1 MVILLLLWR
10 AEGYHQSAVGHLSP
24 FIHECRTYYLNSRTK
39 LDFSSGSN
47 SYTSTDF
54 NKKSIFESNSQ
65 SNSKINFSHPT
76 LPPLTSNGAQ
86 VKPSTNETKSHFQP
100 SDSNRTTDTI
110 APNPDSLLKDSAY
123 QFATLLSETDKI
135 RKELDALRKRIEQ
148 DKLEF
153 DKTIIEDKNEFKGYI
168 DKKKEEIL
176 LEVHK
181 DNKETKNSILS
192 SISLFVG
199 FFAFLSINVNIYS
212 KADSISQAVIVLFC
226 SLVCILFFV
235 YGTILLIKKD
245 DISKMLGK
253 NFITLIAVSTLLLS
267 IFNIIYSHKN
277 HKEYLE
283 EKESIFNW
291 DPYESK
297 E

>member
-1 MVILLLLWR
+1 MSDQEKL
-10 AEGYHQSAVGHLSP
+10 P
-24 FIHECRTYYLNSRTK
+24 KFKDTK

-76 LPPLTSNGAQ
+76 LPPLPSKGSQ
-86 VKPSTNETKSHFQP
+86 VKPSTNETKSNFQP
-100 SDSNRTTDTI
+100 SDSNRTADTI
-110 APNPDSLLKDSAY
+110 ASNPDSLLKDSAY

-135 RKELDALRKRIEQ
+135 KKELDALRKRIEQ

-153 DKTIIEDKNEFKGYI
+153 NETIKKDKKEFNEAIIEDKSEFKGYI

-226 SLVCILFFV
+226 SLLCILFFV
-235 YGTILLIKKD
+235 YGTILLIKKED
-245 DISKMLGK
+245 VLGMIGK
-253 NFITLIAVSTLLLS
+253 AFIKVITVSILLLS
-267 IFNIIYSHKN
+267 IFNIVYSYNN
-277 HKEYLE
+277 HKDYLN
-283 EKESIFNW
+283 EKESVFKWNSY
-291 DPYESK
+291 DQQK
-297 E
+297 

>member
-1 MVILLLLWR
+1 MSDQ
-10 AEGYHQSAVGHLSP
+10 EKFP
-24 FIHECRTYYLNSRTK
+24 KFKDTK

-54 NKKSIFESNSQ
+54 NKTSIFESNSQ

-76 LPPLTSNGAQ
+76 LPPLTSKGAQ

-153 DKTIIEDKNEFKGYI
+153 DKTIIEDKGEFKEYI
-168 DKKKEEIL
+168 DDKKEEIL

-235 YGTILLIKKD
+235 YGTILLIKQD
-245 DISKMLGK
+245 DIPKMLGK
-253 NFITLIAVSTLLLS
+253 NLITLIAVSTLLLS

-283 EKESIFNW
+283 EKESIFKWN
-291 DPYESK
+291 PYESK